1 MPRAK
6 ADGVELEYDSFGDPA
21 DPPLLLIMG
30 LATQMIGWPEGFCA
44 LLAGRG
50 FHVTRFD
57 NRDIGLSTWLDGL
70 PEPDL
75 IALMSGDP
83 STAPYLL
90 EDMAGDAV
98 AVLDALGTA
107 RAHIVG
113 ISMGGMI
120 AQEVAIK
127 HPERVLSL
135 CSIMSTTGDHAVG
148 QPSQEA
154 LAAILLPAGADRDGA
169 IERGVTVLKVIS
181 SPGYPPTEQWMRD
194 RSADSYDRAYHPEGG
209 TRQFAAIVASPD
221 RTGALHAVTVPTVVI
236 HGEEDRLVDVSGG
249 KATAAAVPGAELVLF
264 PGLGHDLPE
273 ALWPAFADAIER
285 NAARAA

>member
-30 LATQMIGWPEGFCA
+30 LATQMIGWPEAFCE

-57 NRDIGLSTWLDGL
+57 NRDIGLSTQLDNV
-70 PEPDL
+70 PAPDL
-75 IALMSGDP
+75 MAIMSGDP
-83 STAPYLL
+83 SSAPYLL
-90 EDMAGDAV
+90 EDMARDAV
-98 AVLDALGTA
+98 AVLDTLGA
-107 RAHIVG
+107 QRAHIVG

-154 LAAILLPAGADRDGA
+154 LAAILLPPGTDRESA

-181 SPGYPPTEQWMRD
+181 SPGYPPTEQWMRE
-194 RSADSYDRAYHPEGG
+194 RTAAAYDRAHRPEGG
-209 TRQFAAIVASPD
+209 ARQFAAIVASPD
-221 RTGALHAVTVPTVVI
+221 RTGALRELAVPTVVI
-236 HGEEDRLVDVSGG
+236 HGEDDRLVDVSGG
-249 KATAAAVPGAELVLF
+249 KATAAAIPGAELVLL

-273 ALWPAFADAIER
+273 ALWPVFADAIAR